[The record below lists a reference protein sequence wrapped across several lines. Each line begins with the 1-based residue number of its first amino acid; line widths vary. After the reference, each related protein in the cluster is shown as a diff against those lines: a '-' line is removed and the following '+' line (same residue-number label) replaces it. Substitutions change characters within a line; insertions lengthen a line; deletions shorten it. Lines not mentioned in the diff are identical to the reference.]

1 LENLRASAAGTER
14 ATQVRIQSGA
24 PAGAPEMVSVLRN
37 QGLGSSTT
45 HPWQFECRP
54 FGAPNYAGARDQ
66 ACRVDGVLTLPG
78 RRAFVCFGAGTG
90 LSEQP
95 STQQALGGIGS
106 TEHVPVPLPG
116 A

>member
-1 LENLRASAAGTER
+1 VRGTRTVIAPVAPVPDGSTATVMTALHHHLRAGLSPAEAL
-14 ATQVRIQSGA
+14 ATAQQ
-24 PAGAPEMVSVLRN
+24 
-37 QGLGSSTT
+37 
-45 HPWQFECRP
+45 
-54 FGAPNYAGARDQ
+54 DQ
-66 ACRVDGVLTLPG
+66 PPG

-106 TEHVPVPLPG
+106 TAPVPVPLPG